1 MWLMRT
7 ERGVTRGVWRLVC
20 LVALSAMDYGR
31 RLAARRI
38 LEGQRS
44 VRPGP
49 QLALQVRTAGSSPLD
64 QRAAVARFWGILSEF
79 CASGE
84 APEQWQHS
92 AAEGPFISFSN
103 QLQQWAVVRLADIA

>member
-1 MWLMRT
+1 VWLMRT
-7 ERGVTRGVWRLVC
+7 QRGVTRGVWRLVC

-44 VRPGP
+44 LQPGP
-49 QLALQVRTAGSSPLD
+49 QLALQV

-79 CASGE
+79 CALGGAPYFTSG
-84 APEQWQHS
+84 S
-92 AAEGPFISFSN
+92 SGFIIGDAFN
-103 QLQQWAVVRLADIA
+103 VRVTGVARYPAGASG

>member
-1 MWLMRT
+1 MAHAHT
-7 ERGVTRGVWRLVC
+7 EGSHTGGVAPGVPT
-20 LVALSAMDYGR
+20 ALSAVDSGR

-38 LEGQRS
+38 LEGQRF
-44 VRPGP
+44 VQPGSR
-49 QLALQVRTAGSSPLD
+49 LALQV

-79 CASGE
+79 CALGG

-103 QLQQWAVVRLADIA
+103 QSQQWAAVRLTGGA